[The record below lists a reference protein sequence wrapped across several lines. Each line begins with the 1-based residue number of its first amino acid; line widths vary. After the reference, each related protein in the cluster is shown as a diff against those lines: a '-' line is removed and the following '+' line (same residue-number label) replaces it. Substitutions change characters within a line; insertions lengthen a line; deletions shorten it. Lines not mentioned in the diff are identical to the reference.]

1 MNPASYN
8 PLKDT
13 HFWFRVGDE
22 GVDAV
27 PHRCVSSPRYM
38 QAMAVL
44 EEGGTEA
51 EATEAAIDAAEKVE
65 DREKEQ
71 HVAETRWEVELDAEA
86 SMVRFLSPG

>member
-51 EATEAAIDAAEKVE
+51 EATEAAIDAADVSGALAS
-65 DREKEQ
+65 
-71 HVAETRWEVELDAEA
+71 VLTSA
-86 SMVRFLSPG
+86 SMMH